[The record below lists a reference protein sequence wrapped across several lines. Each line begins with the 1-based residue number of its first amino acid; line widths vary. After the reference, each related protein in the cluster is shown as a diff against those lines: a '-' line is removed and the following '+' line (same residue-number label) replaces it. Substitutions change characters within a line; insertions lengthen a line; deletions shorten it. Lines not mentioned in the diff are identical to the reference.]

1 MKKPPRRLFK
11 SADVIHT
18 YQHDRST
25 RSQMKHLVR
34 DHLDV
39 LQNIEFVLVRI
50 ARQDPGIDDRAIDQ
64 ALRHCIKGTE
74 PPEDADHKV
83 GLLIKTLETV
93 RETRINV
100 SDDIWIA
107 ALRKVDESV
116 QLHSELR
123 PGEKSYLQFVE
134 EFVR

>member
-1 MKKPPRRLFK
+1 
-11 SADVIHT
+11 
-18 YQHDRST
+18 
-25 RSQMKHLVR
+25 MKHLVR

-39 LQNIEFVLVRI
+39 LQNIELVLVRI
-50 ARQDPGIDDRAIDQ
+50 ARQDPGFDDPTIDQ
-64 ALRHCIKGTE
+64 ALRHCIKRTE
-74 PPEDADHKV
+74 PPEDGDWKV
-83 GLLIKTLETV
+83 GLLIKTLDAV
-93 RETRINV
+93 RETQISV